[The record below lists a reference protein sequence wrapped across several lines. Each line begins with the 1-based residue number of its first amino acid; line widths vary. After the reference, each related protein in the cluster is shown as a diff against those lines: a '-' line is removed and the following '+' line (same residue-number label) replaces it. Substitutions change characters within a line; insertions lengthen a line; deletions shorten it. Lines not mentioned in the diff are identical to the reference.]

1 MPSAA
6 GSQRTA
12 RPRLR
17 PLGVRV
23 LAEPFSANVK
33 VQARL
38 VGTDAHVLRTE
49 RLFAAHT
56 RSPRAPP
63 RAPPQF
69 RTASCGGRQRLNPG
83 LLIVGATK
91 ALSPHLQ
98 PTPTPTPLPIPYP
111 YPYPTPTHIPIPTAT
126 GRGKKA
132 KVASKI
138 KRGGK
143 TVGARSELSP
153 AARTASMIAGLDALG
168 ALR

>member
-1 MPSAA
+1 MTCRRAPATVPSAA

-38 VGTDAHVLRTE
+38 VGTDAHVLGTE

-91 ALSPHLQ
+91 ALSPHLR

-111 YPYPTPTHIPIPTAT
+111 YPYPTRYPYPYPYPYRHRPGEESQGGEQDQAGRQD
-126 GRGKKA
+126 GRGKK
-132 KVASKI
+132 
-138 KRGGK
+138 
-143 TVGARSELSP
+143 
-153 AARTASMIAGLDALG
+153 
-168 ALR
+168 

>member
-1 MPSAA
+1 MTCRRAPATVPSAA

-38 VGTDAHVLRTE
+38 VGTDAHVLGTE

-91 ALSPHLQ
+91 ALSPHLRDLRL
-98 PTPTPTPLPIPYP
+98 TPTPTPLPIPYP
-111 YPYPTPTHIPIPTAT
+111 YPYPTRYPYPYPYPYRHRPGEESQGGEQDQAGRQD
-126 GRGKKA
+126 GRGKK
-132 KVASKI
+132 
-138 KRGGK
+138 
-143 TVGARSELSP
+143 
-153 AARTASMIAGLDALG
+153 
-168 ALR
+168 